1 MRATVRILLLL
12 AFIAALAG
20 CAHGPRKHVN
30 PPVASLQ
37 ELAVQPDG
45 QWHLKLRVQNFSDVA
60 MTFNS
65 IQGRLVVAGEDAG
78 AVSLSPALTI
88 GPGSAEILPVSL
100 APTLA
105 AKTTVAGALASGQPV
120 AYVLDGQIV
129 SSEPKRKDDFHY
141 ESSLSPA
148 PGLRGVMR

>member
-1 MRATVRILLLL
+1 MRATVRMLLLL
-12 AFIAALAG
+12 AFVAVLAD
-20 CAHGPRKHVN
+20 CSHEPRKRVN

-45 QWHLKLRVQNFSDVA
+45 QWQLKLRLQNFSDVA
-60 MTFNS
+60 MTFSS

-78 AVSLSPALTI
+78 GLDLSPGLTI
-88 GPGSAEILPVSL
+88 GPGSAEILPASL

-105 AKTTVAGALASGQPV
+105 AKTTVAAALASGQPV
-120 AYVLDGQIV
+120 AYVLDGQIA
-129 SSEPKRKDDFHY
+129 SSEPKRKDKFHY